1 MENTLTRIKKFLDS
15 KGISARAFET
25 SVGMSNGSFSAQ
37 LKNNKTIGVDKI
49 ENILQIYQE
58 INPIW
63 LLTGKGSMILYE
75 DNIVEQAPIRVFNS
89 TKDRLID
96 SSQDVPLYDLEAS
109 AGIVSLFSDSHDNPI
124 DHIRIPGI
132 PKCDGAIKVSGDSM
146 YPLLKSGDIVMYK
159 QMHDYVT
166 GIYVFGEMYIIGF
179 ELHGDVFVVV
189 KYIHK
194 SDKDNDHI
202 KLVSQN
208 QHHDDF
214 EIPKTSIRALAMVK
228 ASIRINSM
236 K

>member
-1 MENTLTRIKKFLDS
+1 MKFFQEN
-15 KGISARAFET
+15 GISASNFRGNALKSE
-25 SVGMSNGSFSAQ
+25 VGGDVIA
-37 LKNNKTIGVDKI
+37 KI
-49 ENILQIYQE
+49 LSIQPKLSPE
-58 INPIW
+58 W
-63 LLTGKGSMILYE
+63 LLTGKGEMLRE
-75 DNIVEQAPIRVFNS
+75 TAEQAPIRVFNS

-109 AGIVSLFSDSHDNPI
+109 AGIISLFSDSHDNPI

-159 QMHDYVT
+159 QMHDFVT
-166 GIYVFGEMYIIGF
+166 GIYVYGEMYIIGF

-194 SDKDNDHI
+194 SEQDQHHI